1 MAEPYVAQ
9 LTALVED
16 AGVASLPADLECR
29 HCFAGAALYSDGK
42 ICASWSPVGLAVKLP
57 PDSREAMLA
66 DGRGRPLRYFP
77 GGKIKKEYVILS
89 EEVAAESV
97 AVHQLLEASIRYVAA
112 KGA

>member
-42 ICASWSPVGLAVKLP
+42 ICAS
-57 PDSREAMLA
+57 
-66 DGRGRPLRYFP
+66 
-77 GGKIKKEYVILS
+77 
-89 EEVAAESV
+89 
-97 AVHQLLEASIRYVAA
+97 
-112 KGA
+112 